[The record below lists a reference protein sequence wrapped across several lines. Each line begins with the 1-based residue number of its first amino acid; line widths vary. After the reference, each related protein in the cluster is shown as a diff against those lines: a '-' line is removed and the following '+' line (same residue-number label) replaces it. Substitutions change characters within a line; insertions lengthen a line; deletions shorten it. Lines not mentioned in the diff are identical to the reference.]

1 MGQNQNM
8 KIQAIMT
15 LHLVILEEVE
25 QKHQFYQVMQKNYMN
40 MQYQTKKVNIG
51 MQLIKMKLFIVMV
64 IAIMGGFIGME
75 IHHKIEVF

>member
-25 QKHQFYQVMQKNYMN
+25 QKHQFYQMMQKNYMN

-51 MQLIKMKLFIVMV
+51 MQLIKLSYSLLW
-64 IAIMGGFIGME
+64 
-75 IHHKIEVF
+75 